1 MRIRNRRPPASE
13 PETENHERWLVSYAD
28 FITLLFAFFVVM
40 YAISNLNAGKYRVM
54 ARSLEKAFKE
64 SKETPAVKVSD
75 PIQIGETPRSPAP
88 IQVDTG
94 LAGEQ
99 VRLARIS
106 EQLEEVLAPYIDQEL
121 IAVER
126 NPYWVAVE
134 MKSGMLFPS
143 GSAALNPEVDP
154 VIAKLAEVVRQM
166 PSNPVYVE
174 GHTDNVPIHNRMFP
188 SNWELSAARA
198 ASVVRRLIHY
208 GVAPPRLAAVGYGAE
223 HPVADNSTAKGRY
236 RNRRVVMVLQSK
248 TLARYPVTGGERQ
261 RLLAQPRE

>member
-1 MRIRNRRPPASE
+1 MRGHNRRLAAPE
-13 PETENHERWLVSYAD
+13 PENHERWLVSYAD

-40 YAISNLNAGKYRVM
+40 YAISNINAGKYRVM
-54 ARSLEKAFKE
+54 AESLEKAFKE
-64 SKETPAVKVSD
+64 KKESPAVAVKASD

-88 IQVDTG
+88 IQVDMG
-94 LAGEQ
+94 LAGER

-106 EQLEEVLAPYIDQEL
+106 EQLEEVLAPYIDQDL

-143 GSAALNPEVDP
+143 GSAELNTAADP

-174 GHTDNVPIHNRMFP
+174 GHTDNVPIHNRRFP

-198 ASVVRRLIHY
+198 ASVVRRLIRY
-208 GVAPPRLAAVGYGAE
+208 GVAPRRLAAVGYGAE
-223 HPVADNSTAKGRY
+223 HPVADNDTAAGRY

-261 RLLAQPRE
+261 RLLVRPQG